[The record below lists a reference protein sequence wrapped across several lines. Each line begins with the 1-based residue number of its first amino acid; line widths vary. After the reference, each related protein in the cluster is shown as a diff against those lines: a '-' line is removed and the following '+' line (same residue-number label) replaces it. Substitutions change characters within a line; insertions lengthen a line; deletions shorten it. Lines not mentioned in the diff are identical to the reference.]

1 MVRKIYSFSKFS
13 SLYEVKTS
21 SGELN
26 VVETEA
32 SKLYDPTLGLILT
45 TILNSYSAELSFT
58 ADTYDKNIDPDIISV
73 KNSPVL
79 NKPAEFVEILKKVQ
93 KSAAVDNKLE
103 GSQEAVDA
111 WVAAGTKAT
120 EALSV
125 MINQYKD
132 PPEELTHINN
142 FINAKLDSFLE
153 EIEIAAEENDL
164 IVDESRSYRGLI
176 FEGMFQGKKGMIED
190 VSRQISLVNAKL
202 ASLAQTP
209 GMAVEIQRLQNEVA
223 QISAKMGDL
232 LQKSNKDINKE
243 DIKKAAIRLAVI
255 PGDADKIAEKML
267 KEDSINKEASSI
279 LIQALVL
286 VQVAIE
292 AEKIY
297 LQKKEQAIQAET
309 EISTKAAEKAR
320 EEKEKAREE
329 KVKVKVADYIEF
341 DRDMIKKVNDEVKK
355 VQQLIIDKFG
365 DIEEIKDLPQ
375 YKEFSRFKND
385 GKFGPRT
392 QEMIKIIQKG
402 LEMET
407 SGNISPDFVYK
418 VQTED
423 VVNESARSI
432 FKFKEFNSLLES
444 FKIKSAV
451 EYAKKRPSFSSPSG
465 SRSSGSSGVKVT
477 SNEVVKEAEKSEFGK
492 KSAEEKWDWLT
503 KTYVVGAKPGTVKVT
518 SASPDTYNGKKII
531 RIVLDGYTVSDLPA
545 TIVCWYPEGNS
556 LGKYIDYIYPDGK
569 IGIQVSE
576 GKWGDKIE
584 TEGITSSGNFLE
596 IKEYPFDKKKVGSAK
611 KVSSDAVIKEI
622 ARDIVKATSA
632 AGTNPTRLVDA
643 IKKIQSKGDLDAV
656 NAVLKASY
664 DNYKT
669 PSKDKYLKGKE
680 ILGLGAKDGFL
691 SSDYSDLKS
700 TINSDL
706 ESDNGEEIIS
716 IVNHLKGKGINASYT
731 PYVDKYTNKPSKY
744 TWTTNTF
751 SY

>member
-1 MVRKIYSFSKFS
+1 MRKIYSFSKFNAI
-13 SLYEVKTS
+13 YEEETS
-21 SGELN
+21 SSELN
-26 VVETEA
+26 VTETEA
-32 SKLYDPTLGLILT
+32 SKLYDQTLGLILT
-45 TILNSYSAELSFT
+45 TILNSYNSE
-58 ADTYDKNIDPDIISV
+58 TYFPSKEYTKANIDLDLLTV
-73 KNSPVL
+73 KNTPVL
-79 NKPAEFVEILKKVQ
+79 NKPAEFVEILQKVQ
-93 KSAAVDNKLE
+93 KAAADNKLE
-103 GSQEAVDA
+103 GAKEAVDA
-111 WVAAGTKAT
+111 WFAAGTKST
-120 EALSV
+120 EALTV
-125 MINQYKD
+125 MINQYRD
-132 PPEELTHINN
+132 QPEELTHINN

-176 FEGMFQGKKGMIED
+176 FEGLFQGKKGMIGD
-190 VSRQISLVNAKL
+190 VSRQINLVNAKL

-209 GMAVEIQRLQNEVA
+209 GMAAEIQRLQNEVA

-232 LQKSNKDINKE
+232 LEKPNKDINKE
-243 DIKKAAIRLAVI
+243 DIKKAAIRLAEI
-255 PGDADKIAEKML
+255 PGEVDKIAEKML
-267 KEDSINKEASSI
+267 KEDSINKEAASI
-279 LIQALVL
+279 QIQAYVL
-286 VQVAIE
+286 LQIAV
-292 AEKIY
+292 EKEKEY
-297 LQKKEQAIQAET
+297 LQKKEQAIQRET
-309 EISTKAAEKAR
+309 ADVANAA
-320 EEKEKAREE
+320 EKAREE

-341 DRDMIKKVNDEVKK
+341 DKDSVKKVNDEVKK

-365 DIEEIKDLPQ
+365 GIPEIKELPQ
-375 YKEFSRFKND
+375 YLEFSRFGTD

-402 LEMET
+402 LEMDP
-407 SGNISPDFVYK
+407 SGNISPDFVYR

-444 FKIKSAV
+444 FKIKAAV
-451 EYAKKRPSFSSPSG
+451 EYAKKRPSFSSSLPSSG

-503 KTYVVGAKPGTVKVT
+503 KTYVVGAKPGTAKVT

-569 IGIQVSE
+569 IGVQVSE

-622 ARDIVKATSA
+622 ARDIVKATQGG
-632 AGTNPTRLVDA
+632 GTRPTLLVNA

-656 NAVLKASY
+656 NAVLKSSY
-664 DNYKT
+664 DNYKNKT
-669 PSKDKYLKGKE
+669 GIPYKTMLSQARE
-680 ILGLGAKDGFL
+680 ILGLKDTDPFRV
-691 SSDYSDLKS
+691 SDYSDLKS
-700 TINSDL
+700 TINS
-706 ESDNGEEIIS
+706 EFEVDNGADLIS

-731 PYVDKYTNKPSKY
+731 PYLDKYSKKPSS
-744 TWTTNTF
+744 TSWITNTF

>member
-1 MVRKIYSFSKFS
+1 MRKIYSFSKFNAI
-13 SLYEVKTS
+13 YEEETS
-21 SGELN
+21 SSELN
-26 VVETEA
+26 VTETEA
-32 SKLYDPTLGLILT
+32 SKLYDQTLGLILT
-45 TILNSYSAELSFT
+45 TILNSYNSE
-58 ADTYDKNIDPDIISV
+58 TYFPSKEYTKANIDLDLLTV
-73 KNSPVL
+73 KNTPVL
-79 NKPAEFVEILKKVQ
+79 NKPAEFVEILQKVQ
-93 KSAAVDNKLE
+93 KAAADNKLE
-103 GSQEAVDA
+103 GAKEAVDA
-111 WVAAGTKAT
+111 WFAAGTKST
-120 EALSV
+120 EALTV

-132 PPEELTHINN
+132 QPEELTHINN

-153 EIEIAAEENDL
+153 EIEIAAEDNEL
-164 IVDESRSYRGLI
+164 EAELEESYTGEI
-176 FEGMFQGKKGMIED
+176 FEGLFQGKKGMIGD
-190 VSRQISLVNAKL
+190 VSRQINLVNAKL

-209 GMAVEIQRLQNEVA
+209 GMAAEIQRLQNEVA

-232 LQKSNKDINKE
+232 LEKPNKDINKE
-243 DIKKAAIRLAVI
+243 DIKKAAIRLAEI
-255 PGDADKIAEKML
+255 PGEVDKIAEKML
-267 KEDSINKEASSI
+267 KEDSINKEAASI
-279 LIQALVL
+279 QIQAYVL
-286 VQVAIE
+286 LQIAV
-292 AEKIY
+292 EKEKEY
-297 LQKKEQAIQAET
+297 LQKKEQAVQRET
-309 EISTKAAEKAR
+309 ADVANAA
-320 EEKEKAREE
+320 EKAREE

-341 DRDMIKKVNDEVKK
+341 DKDSVKKVNDEVKK

-365 DIEEIKDLPQ
+365 GIPEIKELPQ
-375 YKEFSRFKND
+375 YLEFSRFGTD

-402 LEMET
+402 LEMDP
-407 SGNISPDFVYK
+407 SGNISPDFVYR

-444 FKIKSAV
+444 FKIKAAV
-451 EYAKKRPSFSSPSG
+451 EYAKKRPSFSSSLPSSG

-503 KTYVVGAKPGTVKVT
+503 KTYVVGAKPGTAKVT

-556 LGKYIDYIYPDGK
+556 LGKYIEYIYPDGK
-569 IGIQVSE
+569 IGVQVSE

-656 NAVLKASY
+656 NAVIKSSY
-664 DNYKT
+664 DNYKAT
-669 PSKDKYLKGKE
+669 SKDKYLKGKE
-680 ILGLGAKDGFL
+680 ILGIGAKDGFL

-700 TINSDL
+700 TINSEL
-706 ESDNGEEIIS
+706 ESDNGKEIIS

-731 PYVDKYTNKPSKY
+731 PYLDKYSKKPSS
-744 TWTTNTF
+744 TSWITNTF